1 MPAAS
6 SKMLGWH
13 PKSQPFNNSFHWCP
27 VIGMLNYLETCSHRI
42 NSYTTHHVPTLQ
54 GSQDGVWQG
63 ILQEGWLSEG
73 MQMNRLISKPDP
85 TSGLKVYIDADFA
98 GNWNKEEAVE
108 DDNTMRSR
116 MDTQHLEITIADRN
130 CLEFNQM

>member
-1 MPAAS
+1 M
-6 SKMLGWH
+6 
-13 PKSQPFNNSFHWCP
+13 CP
-27 VIGMLNYLETCSHRI
+27 LCR
-42 NSYTTHHVPTLQ
+42 

-63 ILQEGWLSEG
+63 ILQVGWLSEG

-130 CLEFNQM
+130 CPEFNQM